1 MTTTGRMNK
10 HWTKEE
16 LERFNDEAI
25 LAADT
30 NAVLNFDELAE
41 TFGRTVSSVKHVANK
56 LRREGKMSKYDRNN
70 QQDKYRSFYSENE
83 KKMIAS
89 LVADHYSFEEI
100 ARITGRTK
108 FSIAHFWRKHGHP
121 LARSW
126 SSEEESL
133 LLDIIKFDRYG
144 VVTNYKELQ
153 EILNRKYDSIR
164 VEVYKLRKRGK
175 LQRAERNGM
184 PEEKR
189 EEFKRY
195 VHRFFVKSV

>member
-1 MTTTGRMNK
+1 MTTGRINK

-41 TFGRTVSSVKHVANK
+41 MLGRTVSGVKHVANK
-56 LRREGKMSKYDRNN
+56 LRREGKMPKFDRNN
-70 QQDKYRSFYSENE
+70 QQDKHRSFYSESE

-89 LVADHYSFEEI
+89 LIEQKYTYEEI
-100 ARITGRTK
+100 AMITGRTK
-108 FSIAHFWRKHGHP
+108 YGIEGFWRNNGY
-121 LARSW
+121 ARTRKW
-126 SSEEESL
+126 THEEETAL
-133 LLDIIKFDRYG
+133 LQNIRFDRYG

-153 EILNRKYDSIR
+153 EILNRQYDSIR
-164 VEVYKLRKRGK
+164 REVYKLRKCGK
-175 LQRAERNGM
+175 LQRAERVGM

-189 EEFKRY
+189 EEFKQYMRTM
-195 VHRFFVKSV
+195 FTSVK

>member
-1 MTTTGRMNK
+1 MTIGRINK

-41 TFGRTVSSVKHVANK
+41 MFGRTVSGVKHVANK
-56 LRREGKMSKYDRNN
+56 LRREGKMPKFDRNN
-70 QQDKYRSFYSENE
+70 QQDKHRSFYSENE

-100 ARITGRTK
+100 ASITGRTK
-108 FSIAHFWRKHGHP
+108 FGIAHFWEKYGDP

-133 LLDIIKFDRYG
+133 LLDTIRFDRYG

-153 EILNRKYDSIR
+153 EILNRQYDSIR
-164 VEVYKLRKRGK
+164 REVYKLRKRGK
-175 LQRAERNGM
+175 LQRAERRGM

-189 EEFKRY
+189 EELKQYMRTMFTSAK
-195 VHRFFVKSV
+195 

>member
-1 MTTTGRMNK
+1 MTTGRINK

-41 TFGRTVSSVKHVANK
+41 MFGRTVSGVKHVANK
-56 LRREGKMSKYDRNN
+56 LRRERKMPKFDRNN
-70 QQDKYRSFYSENE
+70 QQDKHRSFYSENE

-100 ARITGRTK
+100 ARITGRTR
-108 FSIAHFWRKHGHP
+108 FGIAHFWEKYGYP

-153 EILNRKYDSIR
+153 EILNRQYEAIR
-164 VEVYKLRKRGK
+164 HEVYKLRKRGK
-175 LQRAERNGM
+175 LQIAERRGM

-189 EEFKRY
+189 EEFKQYMRMMFTSA
-195 VHRFFVKSV
+195 R